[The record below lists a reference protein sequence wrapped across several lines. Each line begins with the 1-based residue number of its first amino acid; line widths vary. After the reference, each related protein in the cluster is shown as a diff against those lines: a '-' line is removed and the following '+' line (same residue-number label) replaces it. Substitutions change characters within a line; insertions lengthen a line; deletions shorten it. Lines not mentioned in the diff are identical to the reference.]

1 MTDIELKVILELHD
15 KWLKDIDV
23 CKCADLRGAN
33 LRGANLEG
41 ANLRGANLEGGEGNM
56 SFEIEKLKEVN
67 YTEIELHCCG
77 NCRHVFSD
85 LPHVVVCVELKS
97 NVNFLGICDKYE

>member
-1 MTDIELKVILELHD
+1 MTDID
-15 KWLKDIDV
+15 GG
-23 CKCADLRGAN
+23 KCADLRSAD
-33 LRGANLEG
+33 LEG
-41 ANLRGANLEGGEGNM
+41 ANLRSGEGNM
-56 SFEIEKLKEVN
+56 SFEIGKLKEVN

-97 NVNFLGICDKYE
+97 NVNFLGICDKYEWAN

>member
-1 MTDIELKVILELHD
+1 MTDIELKSILDLHD
-15 KWLKDIDV
+15 KWLKDIDGG
-23 CKCADLRGAN
+23 KCADLRGAD
-33 LRGANLEG
+33 LRS
-41 ANLRGANLEGGEGNM
+41 GEGNM